1 MRRHI
6 FLTFACSLFSLGLLA
21 VGLWPFNFLAEN
33 HANLATHVGGLKFKA
48 PAERSQQNLGGMVF
62 TPNPLAC
69 RMQSDCK
76 AGALTIKLE
85 LTAENELSPCLK
97 RIMEVLR
104 PNGSK
109 AFYIGQWKS
118 SLIVRSFNIP
128 LAKGKPYQEIGAGE
142 ILTQGRNSSVVIIS
156 GPQGTDI
163 SFDGKPLK
171 KYPGVRLLHQNE
183 TLEGH
188 KLYLGNSSDL
198 SCPWSGSILGI
209 AIHGKDWTSGEM
221 TEEWQTASG
230 NLALC
235 GDWPAA
241 VACYRFDGLTGETI
255 ADLSGSANNLRIPIH
270 LVFDKQSL
278 GLPDSQSIST
288 SDVALNLIGFV
299 PFGFL
304 VCLRLLTTGRL
315 LPPSCLLFA
324 IGAGFAASLF
334 IEVTQVWLPGRD
346 SSLLDLTANT
356 MGSTIG
362 AAMAIHLWRA
372 YGTKKYY
379 SH

>member
-1 MRRHI
+1 M
-6 FLTFACSLFSLGLLA
+6 
-21 VGLWPFNFLAEN
+21 
-33 HANLATHVGGLKFKA
+33 
-48 PAERSQQNLGGMVF
+48 
-62 TPNPLAC
+62 
-69 RMQSDCK
+69 
-76 AGALTIKLE
+76 
-85 LTAENELSPCLK
+85 
-97 RIMEVLR
+97 
-104 PNGSK
+104 
-109 AFYIGQWKS
+109 
-118 SLIVRSFNIP
+118 
-128 LAKGKPYQEIGAGE
+128 
-142 ILTQGRNSSVVIIS
+142 IIS

-163 SFDGKPLK
+163 SLDGKPLK
-171 KYPGVRLLHQNE
+171 KYPGVRLLRENE

-188 KLYLGNSSDL
+188 KLYLGNSADL
-198 SCPWSGSILGI
+198 SCPWSGSILGF
-209 AIHGKDWTSGEM
+209 AIYGKDWTSGET
-221 TEEWQTASG
+221 TEDRQTASG

-235 GDWPAA
+235 GDWTAA
-241 VACYRFDGLTGETI
+241 VACYRFDVLTGETI
-255 ADLSGSANNLRIPIH
+255 ADLSGSANDLRIPIH

-315 LPPSCLLFA
+315 LPRSCLLFA

-362 AAMAIHLWRA
+362 ASMACHLRR
-372 YGTKKYY
+372 T
-379 SH
+379 